1 MISSMDMK
9 VLNVLDD
16 LEDLIQNSK
25 KVLGKVLIGEEVLL
39 DYIDR
44 IRTLLP
50 EEVHQAKWLSKERER
65 LIQEAQQEAERI
77 LSNAREEVKRI
88 TDESELTRQAKESA
102 EEIIAQAKRV
112 AREIKSGAAD
122 FADEI
127 LGQLETSL
135 NKSISI
141 IGKAREEL
149 HQSKSN

>member
-1 MISSMDMK
+1 MN
-9 VLNVLDD
+9 VFHVLDD
-16 LEDLIQNSK
+16 FEDLIQNSK

-39 DYIDR
+39 EYIDR

-50 EEVHQAKWLSKERER
+50 EEIHQAKWLSKERER
-65 LIQEAQQEAERI
+65 LIQDAHQEAERI
-77 LSNAREEVKRI
+77 LSEVREEIERL
-88 TDESELTRQAKESA
+88 TDESELAKQAKESA

-149 HQSKSN
+149 NQSK

>member
-1 MISSMDMK
+1 MEMN
-9 VLNVLDD
+9 VFHVLDD
-16 LEDLIQNSK
+16 FEDLIQNSK

-39 DYIDR
+39 EYIDR

-50 EEVHQAKWLSKERER
+50 EEIHQAKWLSKERER
-65 LIQEAQQEAERI
+65 LIQDAHQEAERI
-77 LSNAREEVKRI
+77 LSEVREEIERL
-88 TDESELTRQAKESA
+88 TDESELAKQAKESA

-149 HQSKSN
+149 NQSK